1 MKHAS
6 VGQFLEQVAQR
17 NPGQPEFLQAVT
29 EVMESLWPFI
39 EKNPR
44 YADYGLLERLVEP
57 ERVVM
62 FRVCWTNDHGDVQVN
77 RGFRIQHSM
86 AIGPYKGGLRFHP
99 SVNLSVLKF
108 LAFEQTF
115 KNALTT
121 LPMGG
126 GKGGSDFD
134 PKGKSPAE
142 VMRFCQAFVT
152 ELYRHVGPDTDVPAG
167 DIGVGGREVGF
178 MAGMYKKLSNSAASV
193 FTGKGLAFGGSLIR
207 PEATGYGTVY
217 FADEMLKTR
226 GRSFD
231 GMRVSVSGSGNVAQ
245 YAVEKAME
253 LGAKVV
259 TVSDSSGTVIDEDG
273 FTPEKLAVLMDVK
286 NHHYGRVNDYA
297 AKIGAKFEAGVRP
310 WHVPVDIA
318 LPCATQ
324 NELDENDAKVLIQ
337 NGVVCVAEGAN
348 MPSTNEAA
356 KAFEAAGVLYA
367 PGKASNA
374 GGVAT
379 SGLEMSQNAIRLSWP
394 REEVDARLLQI
405 MKSIHA
411 ACLEHGKREDGTV
424 SYIDGANIAGFV
436 KVADAMLAQGVV

>member
-6 VGQFLEQVAQR
+6 AGSFLSHVALR

-39 EKNPR
+39 EEHPR
-44 YADYGLLERLVEP
+44 YAEHGLLERLVEP
-57 ERVVM
+57 ERIVM
-62 FRVCWTNDHGDVQVN
+62 FRVSWVDDHGSVQVN
-77 RGFRIQHSM
+77 RGYRIQHSM
-86 AIGPYKGGLRFHP
+86 AIGPYKGGIRFHP

-134 PKGKSPAE
+134 PKGKSPGE
-142 VMRFCQAFVT
+142 VMRFCQAFVS
-152 ELYRHVGPDTDVPAG
+152 ELFRHVGADTDVPAG

-178 MAGMYKKLSNSAASV
+178 MAGMMKKLSNRADCV
-193 FTGKGLAFGGSLIR
+193 FTGKGLSFGGSLVR

-217 FADEMLKTR
+217 FAQEMLKSK
-226 GRSFD
+226 GRSLD
-231 GMRVSVSGSGNVAQ
+231 GLRVSVSGSGNVAQ

-259 TVSDSSGTVIDEDG
+259 TVSDSSGTIVDEDG
-273 FTPEKLAVLMDVK
+273 FTPAKLAELMEVK
-286 NHHYGRVNDYA
+286 NHLYGRVSDYA
-297 AKIGAKFEAGVRP
+297 ARTGATFEAGVRP
-310 WHVPVDIA
+310 WHVPVDVA

-324 NELDENDAKVLIQ
+324 NELDANDAEVLIK

-348 MPSTNEAA
+348 MPSTIDAA

-379 SGLEMSQNAIRLSWP
+379 SGLEMSQNAARLSWP

-405 MKSIHA
+405 MQGIHA
-411 ACLEHGKREDGTV
+411 ACLHYGKRSDGTV
-424 SYIDGANIAGFV
+424 SYVDGANIAGFV

>member
-1 MKHAS
+1 MKYAS
-6 VGQFLEQVAQR
+6 VHDFLSHVALR
-17 NPGQPEFLQAVT
+17 NPSQPEFLQAVT

-39 EKNPR
+39 SAHPK
-44 YADYGLLERLVEP
+44 YAEQGLLDRLVEP
-57 ERVVM
+57 ERIVI
-62 FRVCWTNDHGDVQVN
+62 FRVSWVDDHGSVQVN
-77 RGFRIQHSM
+77 KGYRIQHSM

-142 VMRFCQAFVT
+142 VMRFCQAFVM
-152 ELYRHVGPDTDVPAG
+152 ELFRHVGPDTDVPAG

-178 MAGMYKKLSNSAASV
+178 MAGMYKKLANSAASV
-193 FTGKGLAFGGSLIR
+193 FTGKGLSFGGSLIR

-226 GRSFD
+226 GKSFQ

-245 YAVEKAME
+245 YAVEKAMA
-253 LGAKVV
+253 LSAKVV
-259 TVSDSSGTVIDEDG
+259 TVSDSSGTIVDEDG
-273 FTPEKLAVLMDVK
+273 FSPEKLAILMDVK
-286 NHHYGRVNDYA
+286 NHHYGRVSDYA
-297 AKIGAKFEAGVRP
+297 ARTGAKFEAGKRP
-310 WHVPVDIA
+310 WHVPVDVA

-324 NELDENDAKVLIQ
+324 NELDEADARTLIA
-337 NGVVCVAEGAN
+337 NGVICVAEGAN
-348 MPSTNEAA
+348 MPSTIEAA

-379 SGLEMSQNAIRLSWP
+379 SGLEMSQNAMRLSWTSA
-394 REEVDARLLQI
+394 EVDGRLLQI
-405 MKSIHA
+405 MQGIHA
-411 ACLEHGKREDGTV
+411 ACLTHGKRADGSV

-436 KVADAMLAQGVV
+436 KVA

>member
-1 MKHAS
+1 MTTGSLA
-6 VGQFLEQVAQR
+6 QFLATVNDR
-17 NPGQPEFLQAVT
+17 NPGQPEFMQAVT

-39 EKNPR
+39 EQHPQ
-44 YADYGLLERLVEP
+44 YAEQALLERLVEP

-62 FRVCWTNDHGDVQVN
+62 FRVCWVDDKGRVQVN
-77 RGFRIQHSM
+77 KGYRIQHSM

-134 PKGKSPAE
+134 PKGKSKGE
-142 VMRFCQAFVT
+142 VMRFCQAFAS
-152 ELYRHVGPDTDVPAG
+152 ELFRHVGPDTDVPAG

-178 MAGMYKKLSNSAASV
+178 IAGMYKKLSNSAASV
-193 FTGKGLAFGGSLIR
+193 FTGKGLSFGGSLIR

-226 GRSFD
+226 GKSFK
-231 GMRVSVSGSGNVAQ
+231 GLRVSVSGSGNVAQ
-245 YAVEKAME
+245 YAVEKAMA

-259 TVSDSSGTVIDEDG
+259 TVSDSSGTVVDEDG
-273 FTPEKLAVLMDVK
+273 FTPEKLAILMKVK
-286 NHHYGRVNDYA
+286 NHDYGRVDDYA
-297 AKIGAKFEAGVRP
+297 KQVGARFEAGKTP
-310 WHVPVDIA
+310 WHVKVDVA

-324 NELDENDAKVLIQ
+324 NELQENDAKTLIA

-348 MPSTNEAA
+348 MPSTIEAA

-379 SGLEMSQNAIRLSWP
+379 SGLEMSQNALRLSWS
-394 REEVDARLLQI
+394 REEVDARLLVI
-405 MKSIHA
+405 MQNIHG
-411 ACLEHGKREDGTV
+411 ACLKYGKRSDGSV

>member
-44 YADYGLLERLVEP
+44 YADNGLLERLVEP

-62 FRVCWTNDHGDVQVN
+62 FRVSWVNDHGDVQVN
-77 RGFRIQHSM
+77 RGFRIQQSM

-142 VMRFCQAFVT
+142 VMRFCQAFVM
-152 ELYRHVGPDTDVPAG
+152 ELFRHVGPDTDVPAG
-167 DIGVGGREVGF
+167 DIGVGGREVGY

-193 FTGKGLAFGGSLIR
+193 FTGKGIAFGGSLIR

-226 GRSFD
+226 GKSFD
-231 GMRVSVSGSGNVAQ
+231 GLRVSLSGSGNVVQ
-245 YAVEKAME
+245 YAVEKAMQ
-253 LGAKVV
+253 LGAKVI
-259 TVSDSSGTVIDEDG
+259 TVSDSSGTVIDEEG
-273 FTPEKLAVLMDVK
+273 FTPEKLAVLMEIK
-286 NHHYGRVNDYA
+286 NHLYGRVNDYA
-297 AKIGAKFEAGVRP
+297 ARTGTRFEAGVRP
-310 WHVPVDIA
+310 WHVPVDVA

-324 NELDENDAKVLIQ
+324 NELDENDAHTLIK
-337 NGVVCVAEGAN
+337 NGVLCVAEGAN

-356 KAFEAAGVLYA
+356 RAFEAAGVLYA

-405 MKSIHA
+405 MQSIHA
-411 ACLEHGKREDGTV
+411 ACLQYGKRADGSV

-436 KVADAMLAQGVV
+436 KVADAMIAQGVV